1 MNNFVSIRDPSQFN
15 QDFIKNYNG
24 ERDEGH
30 FLEVDV
36 EPLEKLQKLQSD
48 LLFLPKRIN
57 IEKFEKLVANLH
69 YKAEQVIHIINLNQ
83 ALNHGSVLKKKFI
96 ECLKPYIVMNT
107 DLKKNRNNEL
117 EKDFFRLMNYSSFW
131 ENC

>member
-36 EPLEKLQKLQSD
+36 EPLEKLQKLQND

-69 YKAEQVIHIINLNQ
+69 DKAEQVIHIINLNQ
-83 ALNHGSVLKKKFI
+83 ALNHGSVLKKN
-96 ECLKPYIVMNT
+96 L
-107 DLKKNRNNEL
+107 
-117 EKDFFRLMNYSSFW
+117 
-131 ENC
+131 